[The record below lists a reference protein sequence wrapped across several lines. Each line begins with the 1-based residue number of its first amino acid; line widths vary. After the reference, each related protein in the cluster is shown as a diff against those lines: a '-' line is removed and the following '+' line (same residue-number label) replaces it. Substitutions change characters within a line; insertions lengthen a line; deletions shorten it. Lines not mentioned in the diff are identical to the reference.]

1 MHPPTEQREEE
12 EEEEEERLPLSID
25 HHHSSS
31 SSDDDGEDFEFAFV
45 SDPNADAAVSA
56 ADDIFADGKILP
68 IYPSPFFSS
77 NLNKGSSKQLRNL
90 FLEEV
95 EEEKN
100 DPSSKSSSA
109 SADQLEGIPEGTYCV
124 WTPKSSSS
132 ALKKSGSTGT
142 SSSSLR
148 VKIRDLVIGRSRSD
162 GKEKLLYFPA
172 VAGGSAGGYKKVGGD
187 GGGGRKTFLPYR
199 QDILGLFG
207 SGKATGRAHTHRPL

>member
-12 EEEEEERLPLSID
+12 EEEEERLPLSIHH

-31 SSDDDGEDFEFAFV
+31 SSDDDDEGFEFAFV
-45 SDPNADAAVSA
+45 SDPNADAAISA

-77 NLNKGSSKQLRNL
+77 NLNNKVSSKQLRNL
-90 FLEEV
+90 LLEEV
-95 EEEKN
+95 EEKRN
-100 DPSSKSSSA
+100 DPSKSEE
-109 SADQLEGIPEGTYCV
+109 LEGIPEGTYCV
-124 WTPKSSSS
+124 WTPNSSS

-172 VAGGSAGGYKKVGGD
+172 ATGRSAGSYKKAGGS

-207 SGKATGRAHTHRPL
+207 SGKATGRAHTHRRL